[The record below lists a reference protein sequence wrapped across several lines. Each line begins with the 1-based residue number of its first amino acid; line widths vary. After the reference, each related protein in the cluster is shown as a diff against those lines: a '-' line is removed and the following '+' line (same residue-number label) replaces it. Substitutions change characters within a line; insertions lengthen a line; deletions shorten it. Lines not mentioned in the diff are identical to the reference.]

1 MKEIYIESRNE
12 DGKRLVHRFESREA
26 LLKDLRSNDPSM
38 GDNKILLVVY
48 DGLVIFSSLGRKE
61 RYYADTVRT
70 WDVVEWF
77 SETEGEGK

>member
-1 MKEIYIESRNE
+1 MTEIYIESRNE

-26 LLKDLRSNDPSM
+26 LLKDLHSEDPSM

-48 DGLVIFSSLGRKE
+48 GGLVIFSSLGRNE

-70 WDVVEWF
+70 MDIVEWF
-77 SETEGEGK
+77 SDMEGEEA

>member
-1 MKEIYIESRNE
+1 MREIYIESRNE

-26 LLKDLRSNDPSM
+26 LLKDLLSDDPSM

-48 DGLVIFSSLGRKE
+48 GGLVIFSSLGRDE

-70 WDVVEWF
+70 MDIVEWF
-77 SETEGEGK
+77 SAMEGEEV